1 MAENSLTSGGQS
13 DKHLVKHITTKLT
26 TKPSPRITRNLLIYL
41 ADTPFGAST
50 NGLQLENSNSGSFN
64 TGLIVID

>member
-1 MAENSLTSGGQS
+1 MACLYTFYFMGNLGGRMMSENSLTSGGQS

-41 ADTPFGAST
+41 AETPK
-50 NGLQLENSNSGSFN
+50 NGE
-64 TGLIVID
+64 